1 MKVVISF
8 FSVYVRCVPQGDYFE
23 RSSLLSGL
31 LSVSVLIA
39 KFNPLILAVDKY
51 SCFRSMRNFPEVT
64 KVDAENCFVSGPAIA
79 SSLGSPPGPLSLC
92 DN

>member
-1 MKVVISF
+1 M
-8 FSVYVRCVPQGDYFE
+8 YVRCVPQGDYFE

-64 KVDAENCFVSGPAIA
+64 KVDAENCFVSGPAHFFYIA

>member
-1 MKVVISF
+1 MVIS
-8 FSVYVRCVPQGDYFE
+8 FSVYVLCVPQGDYFE

-39 KFNPLILAVDKY
+39 KLNPLILALDKY

-64 KVDAENCFVSGPAIA
+64 KVDAENCFVSGLAI
-79 SSLGSPPGPLSLC
+79 
-92 DN
+92 